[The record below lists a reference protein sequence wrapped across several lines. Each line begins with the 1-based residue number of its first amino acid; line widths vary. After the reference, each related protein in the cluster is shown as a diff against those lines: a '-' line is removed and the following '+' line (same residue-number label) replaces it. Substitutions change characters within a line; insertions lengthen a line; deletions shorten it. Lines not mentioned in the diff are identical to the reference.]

1 MPLAAGQAFMLRV
14 TCNMTTT
21 DDTPPTSGS
30 DRIRAWRK
38 ARREAGM
45 VKLEF
50 WAPQAL
56 RDDIRAAVRAIV
68 TDSTRGPALP
78 HRSRRPTSVSIP
90 SGEPHPMD
98 AVIETA
104 WTVAAVRDALDAS
117 PLVREG
123 EMTLRV
129 LEAAEPVLLAT
140 MHEYGDLPIYLSVG
154 GAQIVCSVLLWPVA
168 EQENAAA
175 FNEFLLKAQ
184 RVVPLSNFAITTV
197 GDQDVYELMGELS
210 SKTTLQT
217 ILIEL
222 RTLAENAIDAT
233 ALRETFAA

>member
-1 MPLAAGQAFMLRV
+1 MTDVADIPQPAAG
-14 TCNMTTT
+14 T
-21 DDTPPTSGS
+21 

-38 ARREAGM
+38 ARRDAGM
-45 VKLEF
+45 IKLEF
-50 WAPQAL
+50 WAPEAC
-56 RDDIRAAVRAIV
+56 RDDIKAAVRAIV
-68 TDSTRGPALP
+68 AESTRAPQLAP
-78 HRSRRPTSVSIP
+78 RRSRPTSSSP
-90 SGEPHPMD
+90 STGADPHMD

-104 WTVAAVRDALDAS
+104 WTVPAVKSALDESA
-117 PLVREG
+117 LVREG

-129 LEAAEPVLLAT
+129 LEGADPVLLAT

-154 GAQIVCSVLLWPVA
+154 GAQIVCSVLLWPVS
-168 EQENAAA
+168 EQADTGR

-210 SKTTLQT
+210 SKTTLHT

-233 ALRETFAA
+233 ALRDTFAA

>member
-1 MPLAAGQAFMLRV
+1 
-14 TCNMTTT
+14 MTQ
-21 DDTPPTSGS
+21 DDDIPPSPGS

-45 VKLEF
+45 VKLEL
-50 WAPQAL
+50 WVPQAV
-56 RDDIRAAVRAIV
+56 RDDVRAAVRAIV

-78 HRSRRPTSVSIP
+78 SRPRRPTSQAITP
-90 SGEPHPMD
+90 GETHQMD
-98 AVIETA
+98 AVIETP
-104 WTVAAVRDALDAS
+104 WTVPAIRDALDAS

-168 EQENAAA
+168 EQADAAA

-233 ALRETFAA
+233 ELRQTFAA